1 MFEIVGYRFVD
12 MKTTDGTV
20 KGYSCFILN
29 HEQQS
34 GLEGA
39 EAIKVFFSSEKF
51 PDFAPVLGQR
61 YDLRF
66 NQKGKLTGW
75 AVVDG

>member
-1 MFEIVGYRFVD
+1 MFEVVGYRFVD
-12 MKTTDGTV
+12 MKTEDGKV
-20 KGYSCFILN
+20 KGYSCYILN
-29 HEQQS
+29 HEEQS

-51 PDFAPVLGQR
+51 PDFQPKIGQR

-66 NQKGKLTGW
+66 NQKVRLTGW
-75 AVVDG
+75 AAIDG

>member
-12 MKTTDGTV
+12 MKTEDGKV
-20 KGYSCFILN
+20 QGYSCFILN
-29 HEQQS
+29 HEEQS

-51 PDFAPVLGQR
+51 PDFSPKIGQKL
-61 YDLRF
+61 DLRF

-75 AVVDG
+75 AAIDG